1 MFRHLLVALDNSE
14 HAQLALIEAIDL
26 AVTNNATL
34 TIMTVVPEVSDWSR
48 VGAVE
53 APLSMC
59 GVEEQV
65 ENAYRAML
73 DAAVDSVPDE
83 LSVTSVLKRGR
94 AGPAIV
100 AEASA
105 HDHDLIIMGS
115 RGRGE
120 IRSLLLGSVSH
131 QVVQVSPVPVL
142 VVRQRQLANLTT
154 SVREGQ

>member
-94 AGPAIV
+94 AGPAII

-105 HDHDLIIMGS
+105 HDHDLIVMGS

-131 QVVQVSPVPVL
+131 QVAQVSPVPVL
-142 VVRQRQLANLTT
+142 IVRQ
-154 SVREGQ
+154 